1 MHSSRPTKKKG
12 WFSFGKRGAM
22 TAIVELATKR
32 GETGGLF
39 KRIDEN
45 RELLQ
50 LLQEECPTFLRE
62 HRWIEGWIRG
72 NDNFFTELRAI
83 LDLQVASNEGYAS
96 AAGRQAGDGY
106 VTMPGGRTY
115 PRGWPEREDSASVD
129 ELAALR
135 KAVTLMGFDPQHLCA
150 FVSDD
155 SDATCKAILLSS
167 LSLDATKLEQQGA
180 SRTDAWHKAL
190 VRLRPA
196 SAASASSR

>member
-1 MHSSRPTKKKG
+1 MQMKTKG
-12 WFSFGKRGAM
+12 WFSSGKRGAM

-45 RELLQ
+45 RELLE

-72 NDNFFTELRAI
+72 NDNFFTELRTL
-83 LDLQVASNEGYAS
+83 LDLQVAGNDGYAS
-96 AAGRQAGDGY
+96 SVRRQVADGY

-115 PRGWPEREDSASVD
+115 PRGWPEREDGAAVD

-135 KAVTLMGFDPQHLCA
+135 KAVALMGFDPERLSA
-150 FVSDD
+150 FVS
-155 SDATCKAILLSS
+155 SEADATYKAILLSS
-167 LSLDATKLEQQGA
+167 LSLDEAKLEQHGA
-180 SRTDAWHKAL
+180 SNVAEWRKVLAG
-190 VRLRPA
+190 LRKVTLKEA
-196 SAASASSR
+196 

>member
-1 MHSSRPTKKKG
+1 MMKKKG
-12 WFSFGKRGAM
+12 WFSFGKRGVM

-72 NDNFFTELRAI
+72 NDSFFTELRAI
-83 LDLQVASNEGYAS
+83 LDLQVASNDGYAGS
-96 AAGRQAGDGY
+96 AGRQAADGY
-106 VTMPGGRTY
+106 VTIPGGRTY
-115 PRGWPEREDSASVD
+115 PRGWPEREDSVRLD

-135 KAVTLMGFDPQHLCA
+135 KAVALMGFDSERLSA
-150 FVSDD
+150 FVS
-155 SDATCKAILLSS
+155 SDADATYKAILLSS
-167 LSLDATKLEQQGA
+167 LDLDEDKLEQHGA
-180 SRTDAWHKAL
+180 SNTAEWRKVLAGLRKATL
-190 VRLRPA
+190 KEA
-196 SAASASSR
+196 